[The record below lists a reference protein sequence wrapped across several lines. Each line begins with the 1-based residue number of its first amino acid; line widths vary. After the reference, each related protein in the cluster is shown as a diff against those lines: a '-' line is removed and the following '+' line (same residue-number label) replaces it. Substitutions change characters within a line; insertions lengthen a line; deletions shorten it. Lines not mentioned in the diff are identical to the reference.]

1 VAEIGAVFVG
11 IDAAKL
17 KHAVAIAEPG
27 RNGEVR
33 YIGEIEASA
42 EAVRK
47 LLTRLAAKHGKL
59 HVCHEAGPAGC
70 GLYRQVIGLG
80 HECTVVAPSL
90 IPRKAGDR
98 VKTNRRDAVQ
108 LARLL
113 RAGEL
118 TAVWVPDEAHEAMRD
133 LVRAREAAVDDLRRK
148 RQVISSLLLKHGRV
162 FPGKKTWGATYV
174 RWLQG
179 QSFTYPAQQVVL
191 QEMVLAERHARE
203 RLARIEAAIA
213 ELLPSWSLA
222 PVVEALQALR
232 GIRIVT
238 AATIMVEAGDLNRFE
253 SARQFMGYL
262 GLVPGERST
271 GNTVRRL
278 GITKAGNGRLRRAL
292 VESAWTYRHPPRTGT
307 AKHYVLEKLPASV
320 KDIAWKA
327 QTRLC
332 ARYRALAGRGKLLT
346 VAVTAVA
353 RELAGFVWAI
363 GREVKPMPTA

>member
-1 VAEIGAVFVG
+1 
-11 IDAAKL
+11 
-17 KHAVAIAEPG
+17 
-27 RNGEVR
+27 
-33 YIGEIEASA
+33 
-42 EAVRK
+42 
-47 LLTRLAAKHGKL
+47 
-59 HVCHEAGPAGC
+59 
-70 GLYRQVIGLG
+70 
-80 HECTVVAPSL
+80 
-90 IPRKAGDR
+90 
-98 VKTNRRDAVQ
+98 VQ

-179 QSFTYPAQQVVL
+179 QSFTHPAQQVVL